1 MSVRRVSS
9 TSASKSTFDE
19 MSDLFK
25 GIVAG
30 GVATAVLSAVMLL
43 ISATGFEPQ
52 LELTRLLLTVLDVPA
67 EHALGW
73 ILHFAVGS
81 LVLGGSFAYIEPR
94 LGADSHTKRGVLYG
108 LIAWLIVMLV
118 FLPSAGL
125 GYFGFQLSV
134 LAPLVMLALHV
145 LYGGVLGWTYG
156 KLSATHSPFTRHH
169 PA

>member
-1 MSVRRVSS
+1 
-9 TSASKSTFDE
+9 

-52 LELTRLLLTVLDVPA
+52 LELTRLLLTVLDEPT
-67 EHALGW
+67 ERILGW

-81 LVLGGSFAYIEPR
+81 LLLGGLFAYIEPR
-94 LGADSHTKRGVLYG
+94 LSADSHAKRGILFG

-118 FLPSAGL
+118 FLPAAGL

-145 LYGGVLGWTYG
+145 LYGAVLGWMYG
-156 KLSATHSPFTRHH
+156 KLSPTHNPFARHH

>member
-1 MSVRRVSS
+1 MSARRVFS
-9 TSASKSTFDE
+9 TQASQSIFEE

-52 LELTRLLLTVLDVPA
+52 LELTRLLLTVLDEPT
-67 EHALGW
+67 ERILGW

-81 LVLGGSFAYIEPR
+81 LLLGGLFAYIEPR
-94 LGADSHTKRGVLYG
+94 LSADSHAKRGILYG

-118 FLPSAGL
+118 FLPAAGL

-145 LYGGVLGWTYG
+145 LYGAVLGWMYG
-156 KLSATHSPFTRHH
+156 KLSPTHNPFARHH